1 MPSQYYPIRER
12 RELRVRITKSL
23 YERLV
28 AECGECGCTMNAVVT
43 LAIAREIS
51 KRRAQRKQDADN
63 EVLKGQIDIEGN
75 VNA

>member
-1 MPSQYYPIRER
+1 MSSQHYPVRER
-12 RELRVRITKSL
+12 RELRVRITRSL

-43 LAIAREIS
+43 LAIAREIN
-51 KRRAQRKQDADN
+51 KRRAQRKQEADN
-63 EVLKGQIDIEGN
+63 TVLRGQIDIEGN

>member
-1 MPSQYYPIRER
+1 MSSQYYPARER

-28 AECGECGCTMNAVVT
+28 AECGECGCTMNSVVT

-51 KRRAQRKQDADN
+51 KRRAERTRDADGM
-63 EVLKGQIDIEGN
+63 VLSGQIDIEGST
-75 VNA
+75 NA

>member
-1 MPSQYYPIRER
+1 MPSQYYPVRER
-12 RELRVRITKSL
+12 RELKVRVTQSL

-28 AECGECGCTMNAVVT
+28 AECGECGCTINAVVT

-51 KRRAQRKQDADN
+51 KRRAQRKLEADN
-63 EVLKGQIDIEGN
+63 AVLKGQIDIEGN